1 METLLDWTSTIAVIF
16 KNLNYDPTQLSSLN
30 AHNRIAKYSI
40 KVHRL
45 IGARRILT
53 FVDLISASLV
63 APEKRKCDENNNSS
77 KSVTDEEA
85 KSSTQ
90 TDDDGDDE
98 KVEKTKPK
106 QMVGLFPL
114 DLRSELKQRVG
125 GKVGFSLKKS
135 STNVDIFEKKK
146 KTESDPIAIK
156 LPEIKS
162 NRPSDLLKIQENQ
175 MRRKVQDDSDDEGGQ
190 EKLSFK
196 EKLQLIERSSSKS
209 LVNPL

>member
-1 METLLDWTSTIAVIF
+1 MHRTTP
-16 KNLNYDPTQLSSLN
+16 N
-30 AHNRIAKYSI
+30 

-45 IGARRILT
+45 IGAFCG
-53 FVDLISASLV
+53 FVDLISATLNI
-63 APEKRKCDENNNSS
+63 PDKRKCDENNNAA
-77 KSVTDEEA
+77 TDEEA

-90 TDDDGDDE
+90 ADDSEE
-98 KVEKTKPK
+98 KAEKIKPK

-114 DLRSELKQRVG
+114 NLRSELQQRVG

-135 STNVDIFEKKK
+135 STNVDIFEKK
-146 KTESDPIAIK
+146 TIQSDPIAIK
-156 LPEIKS
+156 LPDMKS
-162 NRPSDLLKIQENQ
+162 NRPSELLKSIQESQ

-209 LVNPL
+209 LVNPLWV

>member
-1 METLLDWTSTIAVIF
+1 M
-16 KNLNYDPTQLSSLN
+16 
-30 AHNRIAKYSI
+30 AHF
-40 KVHRL
+40 
-45 IGARRILT
+45 G
-53 FVDLISASLV
+53 FVDLISATLNI
-63 APEKRKCDENNNSS
+63 PDKRKCDENNNAA
-77 KSVTDEEA
+77 TDEEA

-90 TDDDGDDE
+90 ADDNDE
-98 KVEKTKPK
+98 KAEKIKPK

-114 DLRSELKQRVG
+114 DLRSELQQRVG

-135 STNVDIFEKKK
+135 STNVDIFEKK
-146 KTESDPIAIK
+146 TIQSDPIAIK
-156 LPEIKS
+156 LPDMKS
-162 NRPSDLLKIQENQ
+162 NRPSELLKSQ